1 LKGHSAL
8 VRPFPISVENWAE
21 RNVPS
26 GDALAEQIAQLRE
39 LHKLGSTQIVA
50 GVERIDYTKG
60 LPERLRAFDRFLAK
74 YPQHREKLTFV
85 LLGAPSRTHL
95 RRYRDLVADLES
107 MADEINWKHQTE
119 SWKPLRF
126 LAAHHDAAT
135 VHAFLR
141 MAGVCV
147 VSPLHDGM
155 NLVAKEYVAANADG
169 DGVLILSEFA
179 GAARELAE
187 ALLINPY
194 DTEQFADSIHEALTM
209 KPEERR
215 TRMKGMQTVVE
226 EYNVYRW
233 AASFLTCL
241 TSTHSRALRIN
252 GAASGTSALAT
263 SETASP
269 TGR

>member
-1 LKGHSAL
+1 
-8 VRPFPISVENWAE
+8 VRPFPISVESWSE

-39 LHKLGSTQIVA
+39 QYKLGNTQIVV

-60 LPERLRAFDRFLAK
+60 LRERLIAFDRFLTK
-74 YPQHREKLTFV
+74 YPEHREKFTFV

-119 SWKPLRF
+119 CWKPLRF
-126 LAAHHDAAT
+126 LAAHHDAST
-135 VHAFLR
+135 VHAFLQ
-141 MAGVCV
+141 MSSICV

-155 NLVAKEYVAANADG
+155 NLVAKEYIAAKTEG
-169 DGVLILSEFA
+169 DGVLVLSEFA
-179 GAARELAE
+179 GAARELGE

-194 DTEQFADSIHEALTM
+194 DTEQFADTIHEAM
-209 KPEERR
+209 SMGPDERR
-215 TRMKGMQTVVE
+215 TRMKNMQTVVE

-241 TSTHSRALRIN
+241 TSTHSRPLRKN
-252 GAASGTSALAT
+252 GHTAQAGPLVVHDSSGVASQGVARHS
-263 SETASP
+263 S
-269 TGR
+269 